1 MRDRGYSHGGLTR
14 PSLCPLSSCPCPHGA
29 QCSCEGR
36 GMVTSGR
43 CTNVGRSQALLER
56 GPPLLWSLH
65 PGGVLPCS
73 PAPWSGSPPN
83 TCREPGVGGP
93 ASRWRK
99 WVLPQLIAW
108 GLAWA
113 TQRWCPGLQFPLW
126 QEGRLPAQG
135 SRRLGGIGGRLGG
148 VPQWSLAQVRIPD
161 MRSGWGCPRRPQPG
175 VGGQRPEPARPL
187 RSR

>member
-43 CTNVGRSQALLER
+43 CTNVGRSQVLLER

-73 PAPWSGSPPN
+73 PAPWAGSLGWVGLLPGGGSGCFPSSS
-83 TCREPGVGGP
+83 CGDWPG
-93 ASRWRK
+93 
-99 WVLPQLIAW
+99 
-108 GLAWA
+108 
-113 TQRWCPGLQFPLW
+113 PL
-126 QEGRLPAQG
+126 R
-135 SRRLGGIGGRLGG
+135 GG
-148 VPQWSLAQVRIPD
+148 VRGCNFPFGREEGSLRGAHA
-161 MRSGWGCPRRPQPG
+161 GWEG
-175 VGGQRPEPARPL
+175 
-187 RSR
+187 